1 MRILKVTGRDELSLQ
16 EQIKKEYGDKAIIIT
31 SQEEKK
37 KNLFGIKSK
46 SVWNMT
52 IAVEDN
58 EVEILPPLDLK
69 VQDNR
74 PKRIE
79 SRPSVEARPKA
90 KEQNYKVEYRS
101 SIPRNPQAYSKI
113 EPEPQSGTVGMLRK
127 ILKEEGIE
135 DEVLEEIFS
144 KAHGDDLDSVSR
156 SIYHT
161 LNKLMPKFHHDL
173 PKINFFIGP
182 TGVGKTTTIAKLTA
196 LKVLQ
201 EKKKI
206 VLLTADTYRIA
217 AVEQLRTYADI
228 LGVPIETIYDDT
240 EIEEYLEKWQD
251 VDHIFIDTAGRS
263 HKNLEQLSEL
273 ERLLLKCEEKQ
284 IFLVLNMSTAYR
296 DIQNIVDIYE
306 EITTDFALIIT
317 KLDETDAIGNLM
329 NITFCTKKPIAYIT
343 TGQNV
348 PNDIEKF
355 ENLQYV
361 KLLIGRLNYE

>member
-1 MRILKVTGRDELSLQ
+1 MRILKVTGKDELSLQ
-16 EQIKKEYGDKAIIIT
+16 EQIQKEYGDKAIIIT
-31 SQEEKK
+31 SQEEKRK
-37 KNLFGIKSK
+37 SLFGIKSR
-46 SVWNMT
+46 SIWNMT

-58 EVEILPPLDLK
+58 EVEILPPLDLP
-69 VQDNR
+69 DNKSKKIEPR
-74 PKRIE
+74 PRIE
-79 SRPSVEARPKA
+79 PNLRSEPRY
-90 KEQNYKVEYRS
+90 KEQRVEYRS
-101 SIPRNPQAYSKI
+101 PAPKSQPVSPKTEADPQNGAVI
-113 EPEPQSGTVGMLRK
+113 TLRK
-127 ILKEEGIE
+127 ILRDEGIE
-135 DEVLEEIFS
+135 DDVLQEIFS
-144 KAHGDDLDSVSR
+144 QAYDDNLDAVSR
-156 SIYHT
+156 SIYYT
-161 LNKLMPKFHHDL
+161 LNKLMPKFHHNL

-228 LGVPIETIYDDT
+228 LGVPIETIYND
-240 EIEEYLEKWQD
+240 EEVGQYLEKWKD
-251 VDHIFIDTAGRS
+251 ADHIFIDTAGRS

-273 ERLLLKCEEKQ
+273 EQLLFKCEDKQ

-296 DIQNIVDIYE
+296 DVQNIANIYE
-306 EITTDFALIIT
+306 KITKDFALIIT

-329 NITFCTKKPIAYIT
+329 NITFRTKKPIAYIT